1 MKELVKRNMQIRCN
15 KEYKSANPH
24 TIGAV
29 NEKNTK
35 NVNEKN

>member
-1 MKELVKRNMQIRCN
+1 MKELVKRNMQIICN
-15 KEYKSANPH
+15 KEYKSTNPH

-35 NVNEKN
+35 KGNEEN